1 MSSVIL
7 NPIFLVKISKNT
19 KRVISI
25 FTSALHV
32 NCRCCFLVKL
42 IFFNVTKEN
51 IAKIS
56 LVIRSFVNQKKKKQ
70 TIGKKAL
77 RFFKEFKDFWD
88 GLFMLYF
95 DITYD
100 WFHFEFL
107 FDDEYNYLLCA
118 NQVAF
123 ITTVCERSFCSDQSM
138 FRSSKSKIPKY
149 LVGFHFRPNMC
160 YREKD
165 KT

>member
-1 MSSVIL
+1 M
-7 NPIFLVKISKNT
+7 KISKNT

-25 FTSALHV
+25 FKSVLHV
-32 NCRCCFLVKL
+32 NCRCYSLVKL
-42 IFFNVTKEN
+42 IFFNVRKKY

-56 LVIRSFVNQKKKKQ
+56 LVIRSFVNQKKKQ
-70 TIGKKAL
+70 YTIGQKAH
-77 RFFKEFKDFWD
+77 RFFKEFNDFWD

-100 WFHFEFL
+100 WLHFELL

-123 ITTVCERSFCSDQSM
+123 ITTVSERSFCSYQSM

-160 YREKD
+160 YRKKD